1 MNVERTCN
9 LALKLLKDIDW
20 DLEDSDFGLE
30 DCDFKLED
38 SLDLDATGHDSRR
51 PGIPNLTGERLQ
63 LLDVC
68 KHFSVYGS
76 CVLFIC
82 FPLVDWGELWKA
94 EWNVASD
101 KCVSSRACHGTSLK
115 QMFLKSFETRS
126 QTESFG
132 LKVLHSNLT
141 CLIHN
146 LLAVLQL
153 MVSCLCDK
161 RQKVMHVCMWHVQ
174 LMILAICLGW
184 QNSKVTHSLSG
195 VKRFPQLHYFLY
207 TTSLSNILVIREP
220 ARSHVWYLISWNS
233 YTLHRPVVPLA

>member
-1 MNVERTCN
+1 M
-9 LALKLLKDIDW
+9 
-20 DLEDSDFGLE
+20 
-30 DCDFKLED
+30 
-38 SLDLDATGHDSRR
+38 
-51 PGIPNLTGERLQ
+51 
-63 LLDVC
+63 
-68 KHFSVYGS
+68 
-76 CVLFIC
+76 FIC

-115 QMFLKSFETRS
+115 QMFLQSFETRS

-132 LKVLHSNLT
+132 LRVLHSNLT

-146 LLAVLQL
+146 LLAVLRL

-161 RQKVMHVCMWHVQ
+161 QQKVMHVCMWHVQ

-207 TTSLSNILVIREP
+207 TTNLSNILVIREP
-220 ARSHVWYLISWNS
+220 VRSHVWYLISWS
-233 YTLHRPVVPLA
+233 SCTLHRLIRYSCTYSVRISPTLYGSSALQHFEHDSSVKMRNRLMFDSSWDCHILRIHNPIQW